1 MSLKKLQGLAGV
13 TADGAFGKNTFKA
26 CSKFIGI
33 TDHARAVHF
42 FAQTG
47 HETGNFGRYT
57 ENLNYSA
64 NGLRSIFGKYFPNM
78 EMAQAYARQKE
89 RIGNKVYANRMGNG
103 DENSGDGYKYR
114 GRGALQLTGQSNY
127 AAFAKYV
134 EDDEVLC
141 RPDVVS
147 GKYSF
152 QSAMFFFEKNKL
164 WKICDEGL
172 GEETI
177 KKLTKRINGGYNGL
191 DHRIELTNKYSGYKL

>member
-1 MSLKKLQGLAGV
+1 MSLKKLQALAGV
-13 TADGAFGKNTFKA
+13 TADGKFGPNTFKA

-47 HETGNFGRYT
+47 HETGNFQFYT

-64 NGLRSIFGKYFPNM
+64 RALRAVFGKYFPND
-78 EMAQAYARQKE
+78 EMANAYARQKE

-103 DENSGDGYKYR
+103 DEKSGDGFKYR
-114 GRGALQLTGQSNY
+114 GRGALQLTGKSNY
-127 AAFAKYV
+127 EAFEKYIGDTDV
-134 EDDEVLC
+134 TC
-141 RPDVVS
+141 QPSVVS

-152 QSAMFFFEKNKL
+152 QSAMFFFDKNKL

-172 GEETI
+172 GEDAI
-177 KKLTKRINGGYNGL
+177 KKLTRRINGGYNGL
-191 DHRIELTNKYSGYKL
+191 DHRIEMTQKYSRYKL